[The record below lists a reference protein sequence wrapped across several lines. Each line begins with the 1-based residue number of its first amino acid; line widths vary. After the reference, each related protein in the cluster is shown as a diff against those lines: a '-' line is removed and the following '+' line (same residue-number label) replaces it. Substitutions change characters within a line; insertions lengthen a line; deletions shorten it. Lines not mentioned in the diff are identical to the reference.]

1 MLISDITS
9 VGEVLSDNFSSTPNP
24 SNETDISFLPG
35 EDSIKDE
42 TASMNTGESVIE
54 ETSTT
59 TEADEGNGTLSTTTP
74 TGSED
79 GSGTGENGEGNDY
92 KDFDID
98 YTGKNLFI

>member
-35 EDSIKDE
+35 EDSIKDK
-42 TASMNTGESVIE
+42 TTSMNTGESVIE

-92 KDFDID
+92 KDFEID